1 MRHISAESKCGA
13 EMRLMK
19 KLKGVVCLLLVMIMT
34 CSIFVTAFAE
44 GERPAEVEAV
54 IEEVVDKVAQRAA
67 DAAAEQAAREAEAA
81 KVNDIVDLDALN
93 EYTAVSADSV
103 LKESEEASGQNSA
116 RISGPILSM
125 IVASVLIAFGLI
137 VISFSNKKIKSGKKG
152 KASK

>member
-1 MRHISAESKCGA
+1 
-13 EMRLMK
+13 MK